1 MEKMIAAKI
10 SKYNKRPRLYDAK
23 LIVCGMENSGRF
35 SKDFKNLI
43 NSTID
48 KNFPS
53 MFNKSESKSAAILK
67 EYWCTRFSWCFQKT
81 NAINLLNQASK
92 LRLSHQIK
100 YDEANFNNEEYF
112 QGYIDKHN
120 PDYILD

>member
-1 MEKMIAAKI
+1 
-10 SKYNKRPRLYDAK
+10 
-23 LIVCGMENSGRF
+23 
-35 SKDFKNLI
+35 
-43 NSTID
+43 
-48 KNFPS
+48 

-67 EYWCTRFSWCFQKT
+67 EYWCKRFSWCFQKT

-120 PDYILD
+120 SDYILD